1 MRKIA
6 VLMAILFFSVSIV
19 AADINRDVAMF
30 GSIFSTAINA
40 SGRARFQVSPF
51 VVDGYGVFYFV
62 HSPATELARK
72 LIRVKVL
79 RKMGEGVKE
88 RMEGMKGMTEEEKK
102 ELEERIRELKEKMKE
117 RMEKKE
123 KISKQRIL
131 EGIKKAIITSAE
143 YGNVLKNVPDN
154 YWLCFV
160 FQSPKK
166 IGNVYLPGLVVKV
179 KVKDVKKYAQG
190 KIKPEDFAKRIMIP
204 PIPEEPEAS
213 PPPFPMPE

>member
-1 MRKIA
+1 MRKIV
-6 VLMAILFFSVSIV
+6 VLMAILLFSVSIV
-19 AADINRDVAMF
+19 AADINRDVTMF

-79 RKMGEGVKE
+79 RKMGEEVKE
-88 RMEGMKGMTEEEKK
+88 RMKGKTQEEKK
-102 ELEERIRELKEKMKE
+102 EIEERIRELKERMKE
-117 RMEKKE
+117 RMEKRG
-123 KISKQRIL
+123 KISRQRIL
-131 EGIKKAIITSAE
+131 EGIKKAIIPSAE

-213 PPPFPMPE
+213 PPLPFPMPE